1 MSLNASLPADAS
13 TILSELNALIREERA
28 AINAL
33 ETAVSALGGVITS
46 DTDLDMG
53 AGTTYITNDVDL
65 GDQALEVVN
74 LSADG
79 ACNLAEIRGGRAGQ
93 IKIFRC
99 TDGNVTFVN
108 SATNIVLN
116 RTGNLTSA
124 SGVILSLIN
133 SGGDPTTNVDGT
145 WYEMACS
152 EVMVDD
158 GTAVTAFAKTLLD
171 DANATAALATL
182 GLTVSTFIKT
192 VLDDASASDALT
204 TLGMSAFAKTLI
216 DDADAAAMLTT
227 LGITASIANMNAQI
241 ASLVASAVSQADL
254 TKLHAVTIAAASL
267 NALPNVQLGYL
278 QRSIF
283 GYTDADTISIGP
295 GVYDHR
301 GTTDQIVYWNSTLSF
316 DSTDSGSQWYYL
328 YLDDSAIVTHG
339 SPLLTATE
347 FINST
352 TAPTWSDAKH
362 GWYNGNDRCIFAY
375 YVSSNDISQFTH
387 HGGDYVQHRAAF
399 LSQAVTDITGPTGI
413 TLAVPDISPDAQ
425 IFLLTS
431 GDGSV
436 VANAV
441 VTATLRVIGLFAVSN
456 KLTSNARVSTDSDQ
470 KIYVSVSDYT
480 GKTDLAIWTQGWY
493 LPVGM

>member
-124 SGVILSLIN
+124 DGVILSLIN

-152 EVMVDD
+152 EVLVDD
-158 GTAVTAFAKTLLD
+158 GTMVTTFAKTLLD

-192 VLDDASASDALT
+192 VLDDTSASDALT
-204 TLGMSAFAKTLI
+204 TLGVSAFVKTLL
-216 DDADAAAMLTT
+216 DDADAAAIMTT
-227 LGITASIANMNAQI
+227 LGITASISNINAQI

-254 TKLHAVTIAAASL
+254 TKLHAVTIAAADL
-267 NALPNVQLGYL
+267 NTLPIGYL
-278 QRSIF
+278 QRARF
-283 GYTDADTISIGP
+283 TWGDADTITIGP

-301 GTTDQIVYWNSTLSF
+301 GTTNQIVYWNSTLTF
-316 DSTDSGSQWYYL
+316 DSTDTGSQWYYL

-339 SPLLTATE
+339 SPLLTASE

-352 TAPTWSDAKH
+352 TAPTWSDEKH

-375 YVSSNDISQFTH
+375 FVSVGSIVSFTHDGSDYFMFRVIFDGVDISDISTTT
-387 HGGDYVQHRAAF
+387 AA
-399 LSQAVTDITGPTGI
+399 TI
-413 TLAVPDISPDAQ
+413 AVPDIAPDAQ
-425 IFLLTS
+425 VLILVDA
-431 GDGSV
+431 DGSV
-436 VANAV
+436 PSGTRVTASGHVAV
-441 VTATLRVIGLFAVSN
+441 VAVAS
-456 KLTSNARVSTDSDQ
+456 TTTMASTRVSTDSSQ
-470 KIYVSVSDYT
+470 QTSINATSYT
-480 GKTDLAIWTQGWY
+480 GKTDIAIYMQGWY
-493 LPVGM
+493 FPRGM

>member
-1 MSLNASLPADAS
+1 MTLNASLPADAS
-13 TILSELNALIREERA
+13 TTLSELNALLREERV

-33 ETAVSALGGVITS
+33 ETALSALGGIITS
-46 DTDLDMG
+46 DTDLNIA
-53 AGTTYITNDVDL
+53 AGITYITNNVDL

-93 IKIFRC
+93 VKIFRC

-124 SGVILSLIN
+124 NGVILSLIN

-152 EVMVDD
+152 EVLVDD
-158 GTAVTAFAKTLLD
+158 GTMVTTFAKTLLD

-192 VLDDASASDALT
+192 VLDDTSASDALT
-204 TLGMSAFAKTLI
+204 TLGVSAFVKTLL
-216 DDADAAAMLTT
+216 DDSDAAAIMTT
-227 LGITASIANMNAQI
+227 LGITASIANINAQI

-254 TKLHAVTIAAASL
+254 TKLHAMTIAAADL
-267 NALPNVQLGYL
+267 NTLPIGYL
-278 QRSIF
+278 QRARF
-283 GYTDADTISIGP
+283 TWGDADTITIGP

-301 GTTDQIVYWNSTLSF
+301 GTTNQIVYWNSTLTF
-316 DSTDSGSQWYYL
+316 DSTDTGSQWYYL

-339 SPLLTATE
+339 SPLLTASE

-352 TAPTWSDAKH
+352 TAPTWSDEKH

-375 YVSSNDISQFTH
+375 YVLSNDIAQFSH
-387 HGGDYVQHRAAF
+387 DGGDYVQHRATF
-399 LSQAVTDITGPTGI
+399 YTMPTTDITEPTLV
-413 TLAVPDISPDAQ
+413 TLDVPDFTPDAQ
-425 IFLLTS
+425 ILLLTI
-431 GDGSV
+431 GDNSV
-436 VANAV
+436 VAGSLVLAR
-441 VTATLRVIGLFAVSN
+441 LRVVGVFAVSD
-456 KLTSNARVSTDSDQ
+456 KLAFTSRIAVDSAQ
-470 KIYVSVSDYT
+470 QTAISVSDYT
-480 GKTDLAIWTQGWY
+480 GKTDIAIWTQGWFF
-493 LPVGM
+493 PSGM